1 MKAPV
6 QLQSKKI
13 IINEVL
19 YCKDDRGHL
28 YWSPLLPRNL
38 EHRATDYVLTSLGHQ
53 GTDKYIC
60 QISALFLPYK
70 EYEKVCGIF

>member
-19 YCKDDRGHL
+19 YCKGDRTHL
-28 YWSPLLPRNL
+28 YWRPLLPRNL
-38 EHRATDYVLTSLGHQ
+38 EHRAIDYVLTLLGHQ
-53 GTDKYIC
+53 GTDKC
-60 QISALFLPYK
+60 MLQMWALFLC
-70 EYEKVCGIF
+70 EEFG